1 MRALLASLASLPLVL
16 VACSSTLDENVAVPN
31 RAEPDPSQS
40 SAPPANEEDEPPPAA
55 PTPPPSDP
63 TDDAG
68 TDSGA
73 KPPKSYAQGMSSGC
87 TKTTG
92 ATGLQT
98 RTKVIAGKTRNYLRF
113 IPAGYQPGT
122 PAMVV
127 FGFHGS
133 GGTAA
138 KARGMFDLESK
149 AGAKAIFIY
158 PQGLPDPAFD
168 GDNRWDPSAGSD
180 DYTFID
186 ELLAEVEASHCI
198 ARDKVFA
205 VGFSNGAR
213 MTSMLGC
220 HRGDRFR
227 GIAPVAPGGN
237 ANTLPLAA
245 SACAGEVAI
254 WEGVGTEDTD
264 HLAGAALVRDY
275 YRGANGCA
283 ATKKATTPAGCEAFD
298 GCRAEVPSVYC
309 TYPGG
314 HSWPAIGT
322 NAVWSFFSKL

>member
-1 MRALLASLASLPLVL
+1 MRVALASIVVAL
-16 VACSSTLDENVAVPN
+16 VACSSTLDENVVVP
-31 RAEPDPSQS
+31 RTADRESVTS
-40 SAPPANEEDEPPPAA
+40 PPAPSGEEGVAPAD
-55 PTPPPSDP
+55 PTPPPAPTTDP
-63 TDDAG
+63 DPDP
-68 TDSGA
+68 GA
-73 KPPKSYAQGMSSGC
+73 PPKPAKSYAQGMSAGC
-87 TKTTG
+87 AKTTG

-98 RTKVIAGKTRNYLRF
+98 RTKVIAGKTRDYLRF
-113 IPAGYQPGT
+113 IPAGYVPGT
-122 PAMVV
+122 PVALV

-138 KARGMFDLESK
+138 KARGMFDLEAK
-149 AGAKAIFIY
+149 AGAKAIFVY

-168 GDNRWDPSAGSD
+168 GDNRWDPAVGSD

-198 ARDKVFA
+198 AKDRVFA

-227 GIAPVAPGGN
+227 AIAPVAPGGN
-237 ANTLPLAA
+237 ASTLPLAT
-245 SACAGEVAI
+245 SACVGEVAI

-264 HLAGAALVRDY
+264 HLDGAALVRDW
-275 YRGANGCA
+275 YRTANGCA
-283 ATKKATTPAGCEAFD
+283 STKTAVMPAGCEAFD
-298 GCRAEVPSVYC
+298 GCRAEVPSTYC

>member
-1 MRALLASLASLPLVL
+1 MRFSFVALPLVL
-16 VACSSTLDENVAVPN
+16 SACSSTLDENVAVPN
-31 RAEPDPSQS
+31 RADPGS
-40 SAPPANEEDEPPPAA
+40 SPSSSPPADEVDESDV
-55 PTPPPSDP
+55 PTPPAPSTP
-63 TDDAG
+63 VSDAG
-68 TDSGA
+68 ADSGS
-73 KPPKSYAQGMSSGC
+73 KPAKSYAQGISAGC
-87 TKTTG
+87 AKTTG
-92 ATGLQT
+92 ATGVQT
-98 RTKVIAGKTRNYLRF
+98 RTKVIAGKTREYLRF
-113 IPAGYQPGT
+113 VPPGYQPGT
-122 PAMVV
+122 PVMLV

-138 KARGMFDLESK
+138 KARAMFDLESK
-149 AGAKAIFIY
+149 AGAKAIFVY
-158 PQGLPDPAFD
+158 PQGLPDPAFA
-168 GDNRWDPSAGSD
+168 GDNRWDPNAGSD

-237 ANTLPLAA
+237 DKTLPLAT

-254 WEGVGTEDTD
+254 WEGVGTGDVD
-264 HLAGAALVRDY
+264 HLEGAALVRDH
-275 YRGANGCA
+275 YRSANGCA

-314 HSWPAIGT
+314 HSWPSIGT

>member
-1 MRALLASLASLPLVL
+1 VK
-16 VACSSTLDENVAVPN
+16 
-31 RAEPDPSQS
+31 
-40 SAPPANEEDEPPPAA
+40 PA
-55 PTPPPSDP
+55 
-63 TDDAG
+63 
-68 TDSGA
+68 
-73 KPPKSYAQGMSSGC
+73 KSYAQGPSAGC

-98 RTKVIAGKTRNYLRF
+98 RTKVIAGKTRDYLRF
-113 IPAGYQPGT
+113 IPAGYTPGT
-122 PAMVV
+122 PVAVV

-133 GGTAA
+133 GGSAA
-138 KARGMFDLESK
+138 KARSMFDLEAK

-168 GDNRWDPSAGSD
+168 GDNRWDPNAGSA

-186 ELLAEVEASHCI
+186 ELLAEVEASHCV

-227 GIAPVAPGGN
+227 AIAPVAPGGN
-237 ANTLPLAA
+237 ATTLPLST
-245 SACAGEVAI
+245 SACKGEVAI

-275 YRGANGCA
+275 YRTANGCTT
-283 ATKKATTPAGCEAFD
+283 TKKATTPSGCEAWQ
-298 GCRAEVPSVYC
+298 GCRTEVPAVYC

-322 NAVWSFFSKL
+322 NAVWSFFSGF

>member
-1 MRALLASLASLPLVL
+1 MRFLLASLPFVL
-16 VACSSTLDENVAVPN
+16 VACSSPADENVVVPN
-31 RAEPDPSQS
+31 RAEPSTSPTTGTPNGPEEEGNPPGPST
-40 SAPPANEEDEPPPAA
+40 PNE
-55 PTPPPSDP
+55 P
-63 TDDAG
+63 TDAG
-68 TDSGA
+68 ADGSA
-73 KPPKSYAQGMSSGC
+73 KPPKSYAQGMSAGC
-87 TKTTG
+87 AKTTG

-98 RTKVIAGKTRNYLRF
+98 RTKVIGGKTRDYLRF
-113 IPAGYQPGT
+113 IPAGYKPGT
-122 PAMVV
+122 PVALV

-133 GGTAA
+133 GGTAG
-138 KARGMFDLESK
+138 KARAMFDLESK
-149 AGAKAIFIY
+149 SGAKAIFVY
-158 PQGLPDPAFD
+158 PQGVPDPAFA
-168 GDNRWDPSAGSD
+168 GDNRWDPTAGSD

-198 ARDKVFA
+198 ARDRVFA

-227 GIAPVAPGGN
+227 AIAPVAPGGTTT
-237 ANTLPLAA
+237 TLPLAT
-245 SACAGEVAI
+245 SACAGEVAV

-264 HLAGAALVRDY
+264 HLAGAALVRDF

-283 ATKKATTPAGCEAFD
+283 ATKKATTPAGCDAYD

-322 NAVWSFFSKL
+322 DAVWSFFERF